1 MSTEKMNAEFE
12 IWRKEQIASLVR
24 MGYPGAAKAF
34 RDLGS
39 VQWAGFQAGWIASR
53 AAIEIDLPP
62 SGGEKGCF
70 WREDVIEA
78 IESIGLKV
86 KP

>member
-1 MSTEKMNAEFE
+1 MNIENQKFE
-12 IWRKEQIASLVR
+12 EWRKDQIASLMR
-24 MGYPGAAKAF
+24 MGYPDAAKAF

-53 AAIEIDLPP
+53 AAIEVELPSAIDAPEFVGFP
-62 SGGEKGCF
+62 FSET
-70 WREDVIEA
+70 
-78 IESIGLKV
+78 IESIESLGLKV